1 MKKTLFFVCAV
12 FVAASVNAQLVVEES
27 GKVAVGYEGTSA
39 VASDFS
45 VNSVGLSTATAH
57 IESFGK
63 TYGLYVNEA
72 LSNVPTPVEKG
83 TEGSPVYYQY
93 GVYSTTAPIDYGYT
107 YGTYGNSCAST
118 TMSGR
123 TFGVCGIAGNATA
136 GYNYGVF
143 GVLNG
148 TRNGAGVFGSSV
160 AGETGYNTSGRYAGF
175 FHGDVYSTGSITGNI
190 VNRSDY
196 RLKTN
201 IVSLS
206 EALPNS
212 LDAIMRLNPVQFK
225 YKNRQVDVDANGKPI
240 YMWQGDEPTY
250 THTHF
255 GFIAQEIQELFPN
268 IVYEGASGDGYLS
281 VSYSEII
288 PVLVR
293 AIQELKTELSETRK
307 AAGIGDENVT
317 PVEATAMRGMTTEL
331 FQNDPNPF
339 KEKTVIACTVAESVR
354 SAMLYVYD
362 MQGKQVAEYP
372 VDGRGKTSVT
382 IEGGSLDAGMY
393 LYSLIADGKVVDT
406 KRMILTK

>member
-1 MKKTLFFVCAV
+1 
-12 FVAASVNAQLVVEES
+12 
-27 GKVAVGYEGTSA
+27 
-39 VASDFS
+39 
-45 VNSVGLSTATAH
+45 
-57 IESFGK
+57 
-63 TYGLYVNEA
+63 
-72 LSNVPTPVEKG
+72 
-83 TEGSPVYYQY
+83 
-93 GVYSTTAPIDYGYT
+93 
-107 YGTYGNSCAST
+107 
-118 TMSGR
+118 
-123 TFGVCGIAGNATA
+123 
-136 GYNYGVF
+136 
-143 GVLNG
+143 
-148 TRNGAGVFGSSV
+148 
-160 AGETGYNTSGRYAGF
+160 
-175 FHGDVYSTGSITGNI
+175 
-190 VNRSDY
+190 
-196 RLKTN
+196 
-201 IVSLS
+201 
-206 EALPNS
+206 
-212 LDAIMRLNPVQFK
+212 MRLNPVQFK

-255 GFIAQEIQELFPN
+255 GFIAQEIQELFPD

-293 AIQELKTELSETRK
+293 AIQELRAELSETRK

-317 PVEATAMRGMTTEL
+317 PVEAAAMRGVTTEL

-339 KEKTVIACTVAESVR
+339 KEKTVIACTVAERVR

-362 MQGKQVAEYP
+362 MQGKQIAEYP